1 MWPKRSPSFAGRALG
16 RPVRL
21 CVLAGLLLGGSA
33 CAEPD
38 SPSRATTRR
47 ARYTVDAPLTRLVIV
62 GGAGRVQVVQ
72 GEPGS
77 VRVTEIKHFGTDEP
91 ATEHV
96 SAEGTLTLRHT
107 VSGSAQVSYE
117 VSVPPGLAVR
127 VGTTSGQV
135 TLIGLSGDL
144 DARTAHGGIR
154 GERLTARTVVA
165 RADRDAVDMSFAAP
179 PDRVDAEGDNARVRL
194 PAGTAYATDASSEHG
209 SARVD
214 VARDPAAPHRVRV
227 HATSGAA
234 DILPTR

>member
-1 MWPKRSPSFAGRALG
+1 MWPKPSPSLAVRALG

-38 SPSRATTRR
+38 SPSDATTRR
-47 ARYTVDAPLTRLVIV
+47 VRYTVDAPLTRLVIV
-62 GGAGRVQVVQ
+62 GGAGHVRVVE
-72 GEPGS
+72 GGPGS
-77 VRVTEIKHFGTDEP
+77 VGVTEIKHFGTDEP

-96 SAEGTLTLRHT
+96 SAEGALTLRHT

-117 VSVPPGLAVR
+117 VSVPPGLEVR
-127 VGTTSGQV
+127 VATTSGQV
-135 TLIGLSGDL
+135 TLTGLSGDL
-144 DARTAHGGIR
+144 DASTAGGGIR
-154 GERLTARTVVA
+154 GERLSARTVVA
-165 RADRDAVDMSFAAP
+165 RADRDAVDLSFSAP

-209 SARVD
+209 SVEVD
-214 VARDPAAPHRVRV
+214 VVRDPAAPHRVRV
-227 HATSGAA
+227 HAASGEA